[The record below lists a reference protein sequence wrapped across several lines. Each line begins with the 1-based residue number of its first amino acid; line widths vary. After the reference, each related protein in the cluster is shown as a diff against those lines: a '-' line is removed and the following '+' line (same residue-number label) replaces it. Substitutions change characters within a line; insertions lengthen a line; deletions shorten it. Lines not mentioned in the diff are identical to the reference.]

1 VSEITDPGAGPRW
14 FFANLA
20 EVKLTR
26 HASGDQMSI
35 VEISSPPGD
44 MPPLHVHRT
53 DDEAWVVLEGEVSF
67 FAGSNEPIRVAAG
80 GVAFGPKGV
89 AHTYRVEGD
98 GPARML
104 AICTP
109 GDFAAFVIAAS
120 EPAERAELPPPP
132 PGPPTE
138 AEVAAV
144 TALAAEHG
152 IELLGPP
159 GALPG
164 DAPAH

>member
-1 VSEITDPGAGPRW
+1 
-14 FFANLA
+14 
-20 EVKLTR
+20 
-26 HASGDQMSI
+26 MSM
-35 VEISSPPGD
+35 VEIAAPPGD

-80 GVAFGPKGV
+80 GVAFGPRGRGAYV
-89 AHTYRVEGD
+89 SRRIGCAGANPRG
-98 GPARML
+98 
-104 AICTP
+104 CTP

-120 EPAERAELPPPP
+120 RPADRAELPPPP
-132 PGPPTE
+132 PGRPSE

-144 TALAAEHG
+144 TALAAERG
-152 IELLGPP
+152 IDLLGPP

-164 DAPAH
+164 DPTSH